1 MKYIQLVFV
10 TFILMFATIAFSQT
24 LNIAKK
30 AYVGGMHGFVY
41 NDIWGYTDDDN
52 KEYAIIGSSQA
63 INIYDVTDCAN
74 PILKMAHVDGS
85 TVSWRDFKVYRNYGY
100 GVCDGSSCTEG
111 LEIINLDNYTV
122 TQNTNDFQRA
132 HNIYIDTMHARLYVV
147 GSDAVNGEITIYTL
161 DTEVVNGVSYN
172 GTPANPVLLTKF
184 ATTYIHDIHVKD
196 HVAYASHGQTH
207 PSTNPT
213 NNKVWDVSDPS
224 DIVLLK
230 SDGVLTGYN
239 HSSWT
244 TDDSHYAYVA
254 EEFPRGR
261 PISIYDMSGTNI
273 QRVGFFKEPLEEPVK
288 SNNRPHN
295 PFVKGDTLFISYYED
310 GVQVFDISNPLY
322 PKRIAYYDTYPFQ
335 NGLGYDSIVHNW
347 KGAWGVY
354 PYLPSGCILA
364 SDITQGLF
372 TFKLDIPVSDGINLG
387 QVTALENTDLIFA
400 NSNRGVVLRSP
411 KGYCFRLFLNSMGL
425 INTERIIC
433 HKYGDPQTNIEKS
446 DIAFNNT
453 NNGIILKRTDGNCMK
468 IKISAS
474 GVLFTQSTNCN
485 QPINAVRL
493 MTGDLV
499 VETPTKGVI
508 LKDDQGFCHRVTV
521 DDYGFLNVLKLISC
535 P

>member
-10 TFILMFATIAFSQT
+10 TFILMFANIAFSQT
-24 LNIAKK
+24 LNIIKK
-30 AYVGGMHGFVY
+30 AYVGGMPGFVY

-85 TVSWRDFKVYRNYGY
+85 TVTWRDFKVYRNYAY
-100 GVCDGSSCTEG
+100 GVCDGGACTEG
-111 LEIINLDNYTV
+111 LEIINLENYTV

-147 GSDAVNGEITIYTL
+147 GSNAVNGQITIYTL
-161 DTEVVNGVSYN
+161 DTEVVNGVTYA
-172 GTPANPVLLTKF
+172 GTPTNPVLLTKF

-196 HVAYASHGQTH
+196 HIAYASHGYD
-207 PSTNPT
+207 SN

-224 DIVLLK
+224 NIVLIK
-230 SDGVLTGYN
+230 SDGSLSGYN
-239 HSSWT
+239 HSSWA
-244 TDDSHYAYVA
+244 TDDGHYSYVA
-254 EEFPRGR
+254 EELPRGR
-261 PISIYDMSGTNI
+261 SISIYDMSGPDM

-310 GVQVFDISNPLY
+310 GVQVFDISNPLV
-322 PKRIAYYDTYPFQ
+322 PKRIAYYDTYTAQ
-335 NGLGYDSIVHNW
+335 NGLGYDVPAHDW

-372 TFKLDIPVSDGINLG
+372 TFKVDIPVSDGVNLG
-387 QVTALENTDLIFA
+387 QVSVLNNTDLIFA
-400 NSNRGVVLRSP
+400 NSNQGVVLRSP
-411 KGYCFRLFLNSMGL
+411 KGYCFRIYLNDAGF
-425 INTERIIC
+425 INTQRIIC
-433 HKYGDPQTNIEKS
+433 HKYNDPQSNIEKL
-446 DIAFNNT
+446 DLAFNNT
-453 NNGIILKRTDGNCMK
+453 NNGVILKKPDGTCMK
-468 IKISAS
+468 IKVTNAS
-474 GVLFTQSTNCN
+474 TVFALPTNCN
-485 QPINAVRL
+485 QPINGVKVV
-493 MTGDLV
+493 TGDIV
-499 VETPTKGVI
+499 IETPTKGIV